1 MVVVA
6 AVVLL
11 FGSCFTLTVVVVP
24 LDELLFA
31 ELLNILL
38 LLLVVE
44 LGEVLYISL
53 GGESTD
59 CGSVLYSAVAA
70 VMLPLLLVLWY
81 P

>member
-1 MVVVA
+1 VVVVA

-59 CGSVLYSAVAA
+59 CGSVL
-70 VMLPLLLVLWY
+70 
-81 P
+81 